1 MKKYVLTIA
10 AAAMCAGAMASAQT
24 PGAGP
29 NRQER
34 LTADRQSAIVT
45 LVGCLQREADVPGR
59 RPNIVERA
67 GILRD
72 YRLTEATLSPPS
84 VFDARTTGAPTPDT
98 PVSTAGSPQTPVT
111 GSIYKIEGIPSH
123 RLRELVGK
131 RVEVTGRI
139 DEDDMREVRGTA
151 GSVTTV
157 PGTNARIKDADGDTP
172 EFEATVVNETG
183 GICAGGR

>member
-1 MKKYVLTIA
+1 MKKHLLTFA
-10 AAAMCAGAMASAQT
+10 ATAMCAGALASAQT

-29 NRQER
+29 NQQER

-45 LVGCLQREADVPGR
+45 LVGCLRREADVPGR
-59 RPNIVERA
+59 RPDIAERA
-67 GILRD
+67 GILKD
-72 YRLTEATLSPPS
+72 YLLTEATLSPPS

-98 PVSTAGSPQTPVT
+98 PVNTAGSPQTPVT
-111 GSIYKIEGIPSH
+111 GSVYKIEGIPSD

-157 PGTNARIKDADGDTP
+157 PGTKPRIKADGDTP
-172 EFEATVVNETG
+172 EFEATVINEIG

>member
-1 MKKYVLTIA
+1 MKKYVLANA
-10 AAAMCAGAMASAQT
+10 AAVMFAGTLASAQT
-24 PGAGP
+24 PGAAP
-29 NRQER
+29 APQER

-72 YRLTEATLSPPS
+72 YLLTQATLAPPS
-84 VFDARTTGAPTPDT
+84 VFDARTTGGPTPDS
-98 PVSTAGSPQTPVT
+98 PVGTAGSAQTPVT
-111 GSIYKIEGIPSH
+111 GSVYRIEGIPAD
-123 RLRELVGK
+123 RLRELIGK

-157 PGTNARIKDADGDTP
+157 PGTNVPIKHADGDTP
-172 EFEATVVNETG
+172 EFEATVINE
-183 GICAGGR
+183 AGGFCAAER

>member
-1 MKKYVLTIA
+1 MKKYVLTTA
-10 AAAMCAGAMASAQT
+10 AAVMCAGALASAQT
-24 PGAGP
+24 PGIAP
-29 NRQER
+29 NQQER

-45 LVGCLQREADVPGR
+45 LVGCLRREADVPGR
-59 RPNIVERA
+59 GPDIVERA
-67 GILRD
+67 GILQD
-72 YRLTEATLSPPS
+72 YLLTEATLAQPS
-84 VFDARTTGAPTPDT
+84 IFDARTTGGPTPDT

-111 GSIYKIEGIPSH
+111 GSVYKIEGIGAD
-123 RLRELVGK
+123 RLRELIGK

-157 PGTNARIKDADGDTP
+157 PGTNSRIKDADGDTP
-172 EFEATVVNETG
+172 EFEATVINEIG

>member
-1 MKKYVLTIA
+1 MKKYVLTNA
-10 AAAMCAGAMASAQT
+10 AAVMCAGALASAQT

-29 NRQER
+29 SQQER

-67 GILRD
+67 GIMQD
-72 YRLTEATLSPPS
+72 YLLTQATLAPPS
-84 VFDARTTGAPTPDT
+84 FTDARTRGGPTPDT
-98 PVSTAGSPQTPVT
+98 LVSTSGSPLTPVT
-111 GSIYKIEGIPSH
+111 GPVYKIEGIAAD
-123 RLRELVGK
+123 RLRELTGK

-151 GSVTTV
+151 GSGTIV
-157 PGTNARIKDADGDTP
+157 PSTNGGIEDADGDTP
-172 EFEATVVNETG
+172 EFEATVINEIG